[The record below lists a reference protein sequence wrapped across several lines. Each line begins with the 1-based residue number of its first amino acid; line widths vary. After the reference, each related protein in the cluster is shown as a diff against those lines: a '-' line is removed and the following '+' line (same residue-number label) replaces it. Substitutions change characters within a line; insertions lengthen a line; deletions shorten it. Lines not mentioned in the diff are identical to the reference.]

1 MPILH
6 LVGPLGTSL
15 SVETTDDTLL
25 STLRKY
31 GKNGWSSGDIPA
43 GGLVLPYCMAD
54 TFDWTLIGARPYTNA
69 DGEQAVMHR
78 GHSYKR
84 RDFEAK
90 TTGVKMPACIKYSR
104 GAKPTDPPH
113 LKEGDESGVQY
124 VTLIMFKGTGKAL
137 NQYEVPSTNKPTEQ
151 RQQPTQAP
159 QNTPTAPDQTPPD
172 RTQKARAQY
181 FAIVKGTLF
190 EQDAGRAELIEAATK
205 HATGG
210 QRTTKSLTEALGWN
224 DTEITACI
232 LATAQLWADEENGK
246 AGAA

>member
-1 MPILH
+1 MPTLH
-6 LVGPLGTSL
+6 LTGPLGTSL

-31 GKNGWSSGDIPA
+31 GKTGWSSGEIPA
-43 GGLVLPYCMAD
+43 GGLVLPHGMAD
-54 TFDWTLIGARPYTNA
+54 TFDWALIGARPYTNS

-137 NQYEVPSTNKPTEQ
+137 SQYEVPSTNKPTEQ
-151 RQQPTQAP
+151 RQQPAQ
-159 QNTPTAPDQTPPD
+159 TAPLAPAAPD
-172 RTQKARAQY
+172 PAQKARTQY

-190 EQDAGRAELIEAATK
+190 EQDAGRAELIEAATR

-210 QRTTKSLTEALGWN
+210 QFVTKSLTEALALN
-224 DTEITACI
+224 DPTITRCI
-232 LATAQLWADEENGK
+232 LDTAQLWADEERGK